1 MLYSFE
7 IEIKIIRIVRI
18 RTNKIDDKRNS
29 KKEC

>member
-29 KKEC
+29 QKEC